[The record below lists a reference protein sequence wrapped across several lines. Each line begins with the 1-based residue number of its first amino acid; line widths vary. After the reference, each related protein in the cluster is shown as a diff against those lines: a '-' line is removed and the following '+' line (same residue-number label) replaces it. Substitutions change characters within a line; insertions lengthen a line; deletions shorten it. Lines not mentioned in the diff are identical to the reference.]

1 MGIFKQGLLQGNGSE
16 NFINGRVEFFADLP
30 LASISTNE
38 IYIVEK
44 NSGIRFIN
52 KKWAGQ
58 YISNGAVWNRL
69 GDLTN
74 MLKSTDVIDDLTSTD
89 TNKPLSANQ
98 GKVLQDGKESLFTK
112 NTAFNK
118 DFGSTSGTVAEG
130 NDSRIIDSFQK
141 SSDTL
146 DDITAGATNKH
157 FTVTDETKLDGIET
171 GATADQTDSEIKT
184 AYESNANTNAFTD
197 DEKTKLTG
205 IEAGATGDQTDA
217 EIKTAYENNA
227 NTNAFTDAEKAK
239 LTGIETGATADQTA
253 GEIKTAYESNAN
265 TNAFTD
271 ADETKLDGI
280 EAGATADQT
289 KADIDALN
297 INADTLDGVHA
308 SQLVT
313 KVSSTDNAIVRF
325 NGTGGDVQNSG
336 LTVSDDA
343 SQVTLS
349 NSTSTTFTSNKNLTL
364 GQVGDQFGGTF
375 LSLRNRHNENGA
387 IFETTSLSVTL
398 VDFVFRMGNGAQ
410 RNIRL
415 EGRGSSGKHGANTWH
430 IGGALASNPM
440 MAIGDTA
447 MSVGRLG
454 NVAVGTITPT
464 EKLTVA
470 GNILATGNATI
481 NGSLSKGSGSF
492 DIPHPN
498 PEKKD
503 THRLRHYFVETPSAG
518 GNIYKYQFE
527 CEEGENYF
535 DLPDYYKFLNKDSL
549 VWCNSFKHFG
559 RAWGEVVE
567 NKKIKVITD
576 SKGIYRILIFADR
589 KDKIAMEEFNKY
601 GIEYKLNK

>member
-217 EIKTAYENNA
+217 EIKTAYEN
-227 NTNAFTDAEKAK
+227 
-239 LTGIETGATADQTA
+239 
-253 GEIKTAYESNAN
+253 NAN

>member
-227 NTNAFTDAEKAK
+227 NTNAFTDA
-239 LTGIETGATADQTA
+239 
-253 GEIKTAYESNAN
+253 
-265 TNAFTD
+265 
-271 ADETKLDGI
+271 DETKLDGI

-398 VDFVFRMGNGAQ
+398 VDFIFRMGNGAQ

-415 EGRGSSGKHGANTWH
+415 EGRGSAGKHGANTWH

-576 SKGIYRILIFADR
+576 SKGIYSILIFADR

>member
-1 MGIFKQGLLQGNGSE
+1 
-16 NFINGRVEFFADLP
+16 
-30 LASISTNE
+30 
-38 IYIVEK
+38 
-44 NSGIRFIN
+44 
-52 KKWAGQ
+52 
-58 YISNGAVWNRL
+58 
-69 GDLTN
+69 

-157 FTVTDETKLDGIET
+157 FTVTDKAKLDGIET
-171 GATADQTDSEIKT
+171 GATADQTD
-184 AYESNANTNAFTD
+184 
-197 DEKTKLTG
+197 
-205 IEAGATGDQTDA
+205 A
-217 EIKTAYENNA
+217 EIKTAYEN
-227 NTNAFTDAEKAK
+227 
-239 LTGIETGATADQTA
+239 
-253 GEIKTAYESNAN
+253 NAN

-297 INADTLDGVHA
+297 INADTLNGVHA

-375 LSLRNRHNENGA
+375 LSLRNRNGENGA
-387 IFETTSLSVTL
+387 IFETTSLVNL
-398 VDFVFRMGNGAQ
+398 VDFVFRMGNGVQ

-415 EGRGSSGKHGANTWH
+415 EGRGSAGKHGANTWH
-430 IGGALASNPM
+430 IGGAVPDNPM

-535 DLPDYYKFLNKDSL
+535 NLPDYYKFLNKDSL

-576 SKGIYRILIFADR
+576 SKGIYSILIFADR

>member
-141 SSDTL
+141 SSNTL

-171 GATADQTDSEIKT
+171 GATADQTDLEIKT
-184 AYESNANTNAFTD
+184 
-197 DEKTKLTG
+197 G
-205 IEAGATGDQTDA
+205 
-217 EIKTAYENNA
+217 YENNA
-227 NTNAFTDAEKAK
+227 NTNAYTDAEKTKLSGIATGAEVNVQSDWTATSGDSQILNKPTTITTAEQTKLGYISLNQSIDLDSVLFNVGVNNLKISNATHTGDVTGSTALTITDQSVTNAK
-239 LTGIETGATADQTA
+239 LTHVATNTVKGRLSANTGDVEDITVAAL
-253 GEIKTAYESNAN
+253 KTAINVV
-265 TNAFTD
+265 
-271 ADETKLDGI
+271 
-280 EAGATADQT
+280 
-289 KADIDALN
+289 KADVGLDLVEN
-297 INADTLDGVHA
+297 INVKNNWSQNASRYIASSQIRAVDGNGLKLHDDGGNGVFVKDGGNVGIGLNNPIASLQIEGETSTSGTMMLSSKKSGYTYASHVHYG
-308 SQLVT
+308 SNMDWYIR
-313 KVSSTDNAIVRF
+313 SGNAAGNVIIQD
-325 NGTGGDVQNSG
+325 TGGN
-336 LTVSDDA
+336 
-343 SQVTLS
+343 
-349 NSTSTTFTSNKNLTL
+349 
-364 GQVGDQFGGTF
+364 VG
-375 LSLRNRHNENGA
+375 
-387 IFETTSLSVTL
+387 I
-398 VDFVFRMGNGAQ
+398 
-410 RNIRL
+410 
-415 EGRGSSGKHGANTWH
+415 
-430 IGGALASNPM
+430 
-440 MAIGDTA
+440 
-447 MSVGRLG
+447 
-454 NVAVGTITPT
+454 GTITPSQ
-464 EKLTVA
+464 KLHV
-470 GNILATGNATI
+470 NGNAI
-481 NGSLSKGSGSF
+481 VSGSLSKGSGSF
-492 DIPHPN
+492 DIPHPD
-498 PEKKD
+498 PKKTE

-576 SKGIYRILIFADR
+576 SKGIYSILIFADR